1 MSKSIGSAADFY
13 RLRVMTV
20 DTTDAVD
27 LEWRDDILYRRPPA
41 AAIVDEEAYT
51 VEAVLLDDED
61 TTFTLGTFPNTAAA
75 HEWLN
80 AREEDL
86 AGMTKS
92 EFEEAYFPDPDPDPV
107 P

>member
-1 MSKSIGSAADFY
+1 MSKSIGNAADFY

-41 AAIVDEEAYT
+41 ETIVDEAAYT

-61 TTFTLGTFPNTAAA
+61 TTFTLGSFPDRGAA
-75 HEWLN
+75 HEWLKS
-80 AREEDL
+80 REEDL
-86 AGMTKS
+86 AEMTKS
-92 EFEEAYFPDPDPDPV
+92 EFEGAFFPQGLL
-107 P
+107 

>member
-1 MSKSIGSAADFY
+1 VSRTIGSASIFY

-20 DTTDAVD
+20 DTTDEVD

-41 AAIVDEEAYT
+41 TASVDEEAYT

-61 TTFTLGTFPNTAAA
+61 TAFTLGTFPDTAAA
-75 HEWLN
+75 HRWMN

-92 EFEEAYFPDPDPDPV
+92 EFEDAFFPRGLL
-107 P
+107 